1 MKIVI
6 QLFEDDAD
14 VEYHGDAVGEADSWN
29 DARKLIDALE
39 KGHTVPSNKED
50 V

>member
-6 QLFEDDAD
+6 QLFEDNED

-39 KGHTVPSNKED
+39 KGHTVPKHHD
-50 V
+50 